1 MSIIRMK
8 YPFLDEIA
16 KNAKEHLPEEAC
28 GLIAGSEDENGR
40 LIIKVYYLT
49 NTDHAEDHFTM
60 DPKEQL
66 AAIKDMR
73 ANGLKPLGNWHSHPS
88 SPSRPSDE
96 DIKLAYDPNASYMIM
111 SLMAENPVINSFH
124 IEGGRSRKRIY
135 EYILMNITSKSYVN
149 VLSRSE
155 SCKEK
160 SASSKMAFLF

>member
-16 KNAKEHLPEEAC
+16 KYAKEHLPEEAC

-40 LIIKVYYLT
+40 LITKVYYLT

-96 DIKLAYDPNASYMIM
+96 DIKLAYDPSASYMIM
-111 SLMAENPVINSFH
+111 SFMD
-124 IEGGRSRKRIY
+124 RSRKRIY

>member
-16 KNAKEHLPEEAC
+16 KYAKEHLPEAC

-40 LIIKVYYLT
+40 LITKVYYLT

-60 DPKEQL
+60 DPREQL

-124 IEGGRSRKRIY
+124 IEGGQVTKEDLRIY
-135 EYILMNITSKSYVN
+135 SDEYY
-149 VLSRSE
+149 
-155 SCKEK
+155 
-160 SASSKMAFLF
+160 F

>member
-8 YPFLDEIA
+8 YPFLDDIA
-16 KNAKEHLPEEAC
+16 KYAKEHLPEEAC

-40 LIIKVYYLT
+40 LITKVYYLT

-66 AAIKDMR
+66 AAIKDLR

-96 DIKLAYDPNASYMIM
+96 DIKLAYDPSASYMIM

-124 IEGGRSRKRIY
+124 IEGGQVTKEDLRIY
-135 EYILMNITSKSYVN
+135 SDEYY
-149 VLSRSE
+149 
-155 SCKEK
+155 
-160 SASSKMAFLF
+160 F